1 MEYFLY
7 FMVGVVAGGFSG
19 LMGIGGGLIVVPAL
33 YLIFEQQ
40 GFNQDIIIKLAA
52 GSCLAGMIATT
63 AVSLRAHVKR
73 GADVWPMFSRL
84 APGILVGIVI
94 GGVLVRF
101 LSGHLIN
108 QIFAVFVAII
118 AIRMFFPTELGQAH
132 QLPNKWVIALVGVG
146 IGTFSGLLGLG
157 GGILTI
163 PFLTHCRFEIRH
175 ILGVSL
181 ACGLMIALFGTL
193 SFMIAGDHVPNLPNQ
208 SIGYV
213 YWPAALGIALGSPIL
228 TSPAADLT
236 TRLPARVLQLMFGCL
251 LLVIALKMFLT

>member
-1 MEYFLY
+1 MEYLLY
-7 FMVGVVAGGFSG
+7 FIVGVVAGGFSG

-40 GFNQDIIIKLAA
+40 GFNQDVIIKLAA

-63 AVSLRAHVKR
+63 GVSLRAHMNR

-101 LSGHLIN
+101 LSGHVIN
-108 QIFAVFVAII
+108 EIFAVFVVII
-118 AIRMFFPTELGQAH
+118 AIRMFFPTDLEKSH
-132 QLPNKWVIALVGVG
+132 KVPSNWVISLAGVG

-157 GGILTI
+157 GGVLTI
-163 PFLTHCRFEIRH
+163 PFLTHCRLEIRH

-181 ACGLMIALFGTL
+181 ACGLMISIFGTV
-193 SFMIAGDHVPNLPNQ
+193 SFMIAGDNLAELPNK

-213 YWPAALGIALGSPIL
+213 YWPAALGIALGSPVL
-228 TSPAADLT
+228 TSAAADLT

-251 LLVIALKMFLT
+251 LIVIAAKLFFS